1 MSGLVDEWISGD
13 FLGFYYRLRVR
24 MLGGAY
30 IEHPFSIY
38 SAYIE
43 HILKAGGKQVAGREE

>member
-1 MSGLVDEWISGD
+1 M
-13 FLGFYYRLRVR
+13 GFCYRVRVR

-43 HILKAGGKQVAGREE
+43 HPLKAGGKQVGGREE